1 MIQENLQCS
10 DIFKSTY
17 CKTSEELQNQIAKLK
32 SYINKYDLIPVLMKA
47 FENDNFIFRKGDGT
61 INDDYLLSNYITDL
75 YLSFQ
80 RNNALDKPD
89 KDTIE
94 KIFDCCMEINNLCFI
109 LEKVGDKIDEN
120 IKDKVLM
127 MKYTERSLYIP
138 IYNFIFSYLIDTRF
152 LSYFYE
158 QTGFYLQHVF
168 LFRTAITLL
177 IQERYEKEKEFNGKN
192 LAFSAE
198 DIFSF
203 LKDNLKDNSIVDLCQ
218 IKKFI
223 EYFLLDF
230 SDNNDFLP
238 RFDNPVKERPIFK
251 WHEKYICSNPMGFIR
266 NIFPIMENEIKKD
279 EKKSIDYFTTKGK
292 NLEKFTSSVLSI
304 LFPYATIYQGL
315 KYYPEDKKEHESDI
329 IIDIGNYLLIVEAK
343 AGKFRSQAR
352 QGNSSIFKR
361 SINNIITDA
370 HEQCKKAYEYI
381 QNNEV
386 SFFYQK
392 GNREKVVSFERK
404 RLIDIYL
411 ITVELE
417 NLDSITSDIYNTV
430 PIYDKNPIITFSIYD
445 LCIITNV
452 LKNGVLFSI
461 YLEQRRKTI
470 LDKKIAAST
479 ELDYLSLFLDRDL
492 QFNGKEY
499 DKAASILITNYSDVL
514 DRYFI
519 EGEKIKPYPMA
530 VGANILFQ
538 QLQKYNEQ
546 LSFVVEKE
554 FLSANINVQKEI
566 LRKINTIKKRA
577 LKGGRHDCSF
587 LLEKEHVG
595 ISFFS
600 YKKEIDF
607 TDEDYI
613 KKYVCYKLKE
623 KHTKFWFYIV
633 FIVKP
638 TKVLLIDY
646 INVMASK

>member
-1 MIQENLQCS
+1 M
-10 DIFKSTY
+10 
-17 CKTSEELQNQIAKLK
+17 
-32 SYINKYDLIPVLMKA
+32 
-47 FENDNFIFRKGDGT
+47 
-61 INDDYLLSNYITDL
+61 
-75 YLSFQ
+75 
-80 RNNALDKPD
+80 
-89 KDTIE
+89 
-94 KIFDCCMEINNLCFI
+94 
-109 LEKVGDKIDEN
+109 
-120 IKDKVLM
+120 
-127 MKYTERSLYIP
+127 
-138 IYNFIFSYLIDTRF
+138 
-152 LSYFYE
+152 
-158 QTGFYLQHVF
+158 
-168 LFRTAITLL
+168 
-177 IQERYEKEKEFNGKN
+177 
-192 LAFSAE
+192 
-198 DIFSF
+198 
-203 LKDNLKDNSIVDLCQ
+203 
-218 IKKFI
+218 
-223 EYFLLDF
+223 
-230 SDNNDFLP
+230 
-238 RFDNPVKERPIFK
+238 
-251 WHEKYICSNPMGFIR
+251 
-266 NIFPIMENEIKKD
+266 
-279 EKKSIDYFTTKGK
+279 
-292 NLEKFTSSVLSI
+292 
-304 LFPYATIYQGL
+304 
-315 KYYPEDKKEHESDI
+315 
-329 IIDIGNYLLIVEAK
+329 
-343 AGKFRSQAR
+343 
-352 QGNSSIFKR
+352 
-361 SINNIITDA
+361 
-370 HEQCKKAYEYI
+370 
-381 QNNEV
+381 
-386 SFFYQK
+386 
-392 GNREKVVSFERK
+392 
-404 RLIDIYL
+404 